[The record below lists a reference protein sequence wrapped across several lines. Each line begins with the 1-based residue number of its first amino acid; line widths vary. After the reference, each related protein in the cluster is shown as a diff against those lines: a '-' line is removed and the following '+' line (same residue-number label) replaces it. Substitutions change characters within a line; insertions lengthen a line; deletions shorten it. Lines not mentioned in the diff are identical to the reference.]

1 MPAKTKRDE
10 EKWAKAKAVAAER
23 GQAGN
28 YALIMGIYK
37 KMDPDYFKKAA
48 ARVATSW
55 LRSVQS
61 GHGQA
66 SGS

>member
-1 MPAKTKRDE
+1 MPVKSERDE

-23 GQAGN
+23 GQGDN

-48 ARVATSW
+48 ARVASTW
-55 LRSVQS
+55 LLAVASRC
-61 GHGQA
+61 GEA